1 MGAPLR
7 GRPRPTPLSSTAV
20 STTLPPMVM
29 ASTTTATAVFTTTAS
44 TAESTPTA
52 SARPRLSPGGPTM
65 VATPATAAAMATL
78 DMAAMAATGAT
89 GDGIKRRTDAWTTD
103 FDNDIKDQKLSP
115 RRTSFRRNLHHK
127 TD

>member
-1 MGAPLR
+1 MGASTTSAR
-7 GRPRPTPLSSTAV
+7 GRPRPTPLSSTAAA
-20 STTLPPMVM
+20 TTTPPTAAV
-29 ASTTTATAVFTTTAS
+29 STTTATAVFTTTAS
-44 TAESTPTA
+44 TAESTPMA

-65 VATPATAAAMATL
+65 VAPPAMAAAMATL

-115 RRTSFRRNLHHK
+115 
-127 TD
+127 